1 MIGIIG
7 AMDMEING
15 LRAAMQSVRE
25 EQVGSLTFY
34 CGALG
39 REEIVLVKSGVGK
52 VFAALCAQTM
62 ILQYHPQYIIN
73 TGVAGALHPDLHIA
87 AIVVG
92 SAAVQHDMDTSALG
106 DPVGLISGM
115 NLIEI
120 PTDQA
125 LSEQL
130 SAVAQS
136 LGIQTA
142 AGVIAS
148 GDQFIGATEEKQR
161 IAEQF
166 HAIAC
171 EMEGG
176 AIAQVCR
183 ANDVPFAL
191 LRAIS
196 DGAGGDGATDYT
208 AFAKLAADQSI
219 RLLSAFLR

>member
-34 CGALG
+34 RGTLG
-39 REEIVLVKSGVGK
+39 HNEVVLVKSGVGK

-62 ILQYHPQYIIN
+62 ILQYHPQHIIN
-73 TGVAGALHPDLHIA
+73 TGVAGALDPDLRIA

-92 SAAVQHDMDTSALG
+92 SAAMQHDIDTSALG
-106 DPVGLISGM
+106 DPVGLISGI
-115 NLIEI
+115 NLVEI
-120 PTDQA
+120 PTDRA

-148 GDQFIGATEEKQR
+148 GDQFISSADEKHR

-176 AIAQVCR
+176 AIAQVCQV
-183 ANDVPFAL
+183 NNVPFVL

-196 DGAGGDGATDYT
+196 DGAGGDGATDYA

-219 RLLSAFLR
+219 RLLSAFLQ